1 MCAIEETSSVL
12 TQTLAVLLLP
22 SSKGLRRSIHQ
33 FYLRPTHKRMMTL
46 RLSKDLCSLN
56 ECTQLFHCYCGLVCA
71 KKTLFCA
78 ESFRFPLLQRIIIE
92 LLWALLSTVITE
104 TSFSVLL
111 TQPRVAWQ
119 FMFCFLIPCAKWSM
133 LCEFTVKRWQCRC
146 WKSAY
151 LGHSWGSFFTYSSF
165 NTHSYHTPRSMI
177 KMYVFFYLL
186 HHLLFGLLYD

>member
-1 MCAIEETSSVL
+1 MHTTVS
-12 TQTLAVLLLP
+12 LLLW
-22 SSKGLRRSIHQ
+22 
-33 FYLRPTHKRMMTL
+33 
-46 RLSKDLCSLN
+46 LSLC
-56 ECTQLFHCYCGLVCA
+56 
-71 KKTLFCA
+71 KKTVFCA

-177 KMYVFFYLL
+177 KMHVVFFLSFTPSAFWFVL
-186 HHLLFGLLYD
+186 WLTSLVDFFFLFIPDLRNYFSLTEVQPKT